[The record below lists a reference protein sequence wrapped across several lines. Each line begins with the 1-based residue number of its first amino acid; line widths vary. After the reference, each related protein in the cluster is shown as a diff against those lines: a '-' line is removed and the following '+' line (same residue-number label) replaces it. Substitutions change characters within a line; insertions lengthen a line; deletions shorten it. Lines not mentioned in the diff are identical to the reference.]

1 MSTLTN
7 MNHIKPESTKEVD
20 YLDQDDHIRGQSYAC
35 VSFISPEEVIKL
47 KEAYFVSAY
56 LKENISKNSELYDGL
71 MSIFPNQKNELIAI
85 KEQYGSCFN
94 TGTIDEDYKS
104 FKLDNDTKISEQF
117 SKEHNFQTSVRGI
130 KIRGTYDSLNEAQ
143 SRAEVLKR
151 KDNNL
156 HNIYIASVGCWCPW
170 SANPD
175 EITDAEYTETQ
186 LNTLMR
192 EYKKNT
198 ESKEEFY
205 QERKK
210 DLIERTKEETVLK
223 KKANL
228 ARTVSDIE
236 GELSDGYVPDVT
248 QKIVFNDE
256 DAWTKKIGTF

>member
-1 MSTLTN
+1 MSD
-7 MNHIKPESTKEVD
+7 IQPESTKKVD
-20 YLDQDDHIRGQSYAC
+20 YLDQDDPLRGQSYAC
-35 VSFISPEEVIKL
+35 ISFISPEDVLKS

-56 LKENISKNSELYDGL
+56 LKENILKNSELYDGL
-71 MSIFPNQKNELIAI
+71 MSLFPEKKNELMSI

-94 TGTIDEDYKS
+94 TASIDEDYKS
-104 FKLDNDTKISEQF
+104 FKLDNDTQISEQF
-117 SKEHNFQTSVRGI
+117 SKENNFQTSVRGI

-143 SRAEVLKR
+143 SRAEILKR

-198 ESKEEFY
+198 TSKEEFY

-210 DLIERTKEETVLK
+210 ELIERTKEETEIK

-228 ARTVSDIE
+228 VQES
-236 GELSDGYVPDVT
+236 ELSDVT
-248 QKIVFNDE
+248 QNIIFNDE
-256 DAWTKKIGTF
+256 DAWTKRTSTP